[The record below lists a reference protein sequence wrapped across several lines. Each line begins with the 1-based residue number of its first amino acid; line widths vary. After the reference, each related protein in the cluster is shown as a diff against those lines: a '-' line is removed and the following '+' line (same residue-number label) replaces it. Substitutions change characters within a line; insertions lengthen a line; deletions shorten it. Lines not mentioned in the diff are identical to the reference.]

1 MSAILKRL
9 KTSQGIEISPP
20 LKGKSWDFSTILA
33 TKDLD
38 FFRYFVKNH
47 QVLQLEYSVHC
58 AALMHDL
65 LTKQND
71 DQQTKD
77 YLIKHIE
84 TALLMAELLE
94 YIYREYLKMSHEV
107 TRLQKERDV
116 YRRLLKQS
124 GYEFS
129 ESKPKDKPPE
139 LLLNKAIRELTFPTN
154 MLRLFVTRARR
165 LLVIVTPVVTNYTR
179 YANWIND
186 LDHVANPVLS
196 YAAWVFFI
204 PRLATNLYYMGKHII
219 PGFWMEDTER
229 KLGWYARMMGQLERR
244 WFELGNDSA
253 AVTVNILTCFLLIGG
268 LTPVGIY
275 LTAGLLAYDVFL
287 ASFRAYVEMS
297 RYRKM
302 EQDYMG
308 MLKDNELPDLEREQ
322 IKAHLQQLRVRMAFE
337 QKRLYTQVA
346 LTCVLLLAFALT
358 LPCFGFVPIVPIIG
372 AALAVM
378 TTLAFYV
385 SMRCLEKQRPKD
397 SVASVVPHSIFKPP
411 SNEVKEAPSPSPTP
425 SDGFTPI
432 TQPA

>member
-9 KTSQGIEISPP
+9 TLQGIELSSP
-20 LKGKSWDFSTILA
+20 GKSWDFSTIVEK
-33 TKDLD
+33 KDLD
-38 FFRYFVKNH
+38 FFRHVVKNH
-47 QVLQLEYSVHC
+47 PLLQLEYSVHC
-58 AALMHDL
+58 AALIHDL
-65 LTKQND
+65 LNKQNN
-71 DQQTKD
+71 DQKTKD
-77 YLIKHIE
+77 YLIKQIE

-94 YIYREYLKMSHEV
+94 YICREYLKMSHEV
-107 TRLQKERDV
+107 TQLQKEQDV
-116 YRRLLKQS
+116 YRKLLKQE
-124 GYEFS
+124 GYSFS
-129 ESKPKDKPPE
+129 EPKPKEKPPE
-139 LLLNKAIRELTFPTN
+139 LLLNKVIRELTFPTN
-154 MLRLFVTRARR
+154 MFRLFVTRARR

-179 YANWIND
+179 YANWVND
-186 LDHVANPVLS
+186 LDHVANPILS

-219 PGFWMEDTER
+219 PGFWMDDPER
-229 KLGWYARMMGQLERR
+229 KLGWYARTIGQLERR

-253 AVTVNILTCFLLIGG
+253 AVTVNVLTCFLLIGG

-297 RYRKM
+297 RYRKI
-302 EQDYMG
+302 EQDYVT
-308 MLKDNELPDLEREQ
+308 MLKDNELPELEREQ
-322 IKAHLQQLRVRMAFE
+322 IQAHLQQLRVRMAFE

-397 SVASVVPHSIFKPP
+397 SVASVVSHSIFKPP
-411 SNEVKEAPSPSPTP
+411 SNGKNDSPPPTP

-432 TQPA
+432 TQ